1 MFEQLTPLENWIV
14 GLDLYTLTRLL
25 FAKLASDVLVVLI
38 VAIPSLVALFR
49 PMRFLWLTTRLRAT
63 VLLTAS
69 ALWVTAWFWVYP
81 VGAAV
86 NAAFR
91 LVDAVRPIQGPE
103 PPPPPTSPLLRPS

>member
-1 MFEQLTPLENWIV
+1 MFEQLTPLENWLV
-14 GLDLYTLTRLL
+14 GLDPHTLTKLL
-25 FAKLASDVLVVLI
+25 FAKLASDVLIVLI
-38 VAIPSLVALFR
+38 VAMPSLVALFR

-91 LVDAVRPIQGPE
+91 LVDTVRPIEAPE
-103 PPPPPTSPLLRPS
+103 PPPPPASPILRPR